1 MATWFIIVVPLS
13 VMHAC
18 PTCPAVSSSTA
29 GTNCSIF
36 YFTDTCSF
44 YSVQLTMSKIPTC
57 LFLTHLVSSAYPT
70 LSICISAWNLSESH
84 ITYKII
90 YLLLLSGDIE
100 LNAGPCHLDT
110 INFYQLIFILSQTR
124 PLFCKIVLDIVV
136 NILALNETW
145 LQLCDALSFM
155 TFPPSFSR
163 LNEPWLD
170 GSGGGVAFLHK
181 SYWNLACFCL
191 PIPVPKTFE
200 SLIATLDS
208 RNRCLA

>member
-110 INFYQLIFILSQTR
+110 INFYQLNIHSITNTSPFLQDCIGYCGEYSSSQ
-124 PLFCKIVLDIVV
+124 
-136 NILALNETW
+136 
-145 LQLCDALSFM
+145 
-155 TFPPSFSR
+155 
-163 LNEPWLD
+163 
-170 GSGGGVAFLHK
+170 
-181 SYWNLACFCL
+181 WNLTPTMWCTFIYDIPSILLSLKWTLAGWIWWRCCL
-191 PIPVPKTFE
+191 PSQIILKP
-200 SLIATLDS
+200 
-208 RNRCLA
+208 CLLLFTYSSAKDFWKPHSYLGL